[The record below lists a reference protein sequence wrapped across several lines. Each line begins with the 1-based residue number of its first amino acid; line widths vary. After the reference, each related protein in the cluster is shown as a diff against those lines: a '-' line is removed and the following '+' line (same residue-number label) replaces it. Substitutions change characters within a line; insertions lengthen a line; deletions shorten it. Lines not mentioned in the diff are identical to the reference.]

1 MNGKHARIWILLS
14 LVVAPLILA
23 GIELFHPAHFTV
35 NPGMSNFLSH
45 PQPHDP
51 QFNAVAYF
59 GPHWWFIMHMIQTPL
74 VVVIA
79 FGMLLLTDT
88 FDAPNPAARGMPVA
102 WVSRLATV
110 IFAIYFTVLDGIGGI
125 GLGRQLIVLNE
136 LKDAGKLFPADVE
149 KVKFFLDRMWVDPW
163 SGGVGSFVS
172 LTGSWAVFVAA
183 LSAAIYL
190 LLNKRVSWPVLLL
203 LVGFGW
209 ELQVGHASFHGPTAF
224 LLLAAAATLILVGT
238 KSGRAKS
245 SAPTA
250 FQAGAK

>member
-136 LKDAGKLFPADVE
+136 LTDAVRESFDCFDLDGMEYKPHDVFQT
-149 KVKFFLDRMWVDPW
+149 VI
-163 SGGVGSFVS
+163 VS
-172 LTGSWAVFVAA
+172 LLERYGVITKTEGGWFKFKHRRQWRRRRRRT
-183 LSAAIYL
+183 
-190 LLNKRVSWPVLLL
+190 LN
-203 LVGFGW
+203 G
-209 ELQVGHASFHGPTAF
+209 
-224 LLLAAAATLILVGT
+224 LVGT
-238 KSGRAKS
+238 ERNER
-245 SAPTA
+245 
-250 FQAGAK
+250 